1 MARAD
6 DPYAVLGVPHDAS
19 PEDIKRAFRKLA
31 KELHPDVAGHSPEK
45 LARFNAVR
53 HAYETLSD
61 PDRRRQHD
69 RRRAPDPGFGRA
81 PPPGSPRGRPTAQGV
96 DLDLE
101 DIFGDFGRAD
111 DFGFGRAASPGRR
124 PLRPQPGRDVHVSVD
139 VAASLVAG
147 GGTVSV
153 AYQRLKRIDGGEVLG
168 RFDEVQLLRV
178 PPGVRTGDELRVA
191 KLGDFGL
198 HGGPPGDLVATVRVV
213 GGEPRPAA
221 PETDPAV
228 VVVDIGVGEAVLGGQ
243 VRVPTP
249 TGAVRVTVPPGTSSG
264 TRLRVRGRAAGG
276 ADLFAEVRI
285 VVPRTLDD
293 ESRRLIERFAQ
304 LNPRVEEA

>member
-6 DPYAVLGVPHDAS
+6 DPYAVLGVPLDAS
-19 PEDIKRAFRKLA
+19 PEEIKRAFRRLA

-45 LARFNAVR
+45 LARFNLVR
-53 HAYETLSD
+53 DAYETLSD
-61 PDRRRQHD
+61 PERRRQHD
-69 RRRAPDPGFGRA
+69 RRRAPDPGFGRS
-81 PPPGSPRGRPTAQGV
+81 PPPGSPRGRPTAQGM

-111 DFGFGRAASPGRR
+111 DFGFGRAAPSGRR

-139 VAASLVAG
+139 VAASLAAS
-147 GGTVSV
+147 GGTVCV

-168 RFDEVQLLRV
+168 RYDEIHLLRV

-191 KLGDFGL
+191 KLGDFGP

-213 GGEPRPAA
+213 GEERPAA
-221 PETDPAV
+221 PAADPAV
-228 VVVDIGVGEAVLGGQ
+228 VVVDIGVGEAMLGGQ
-243 VRVPTP
+243 VRVRTP

-264 TRLRVRGRAAGG
+264 TRLRVRGRGPGG
-276 ADLFAEVRI
+276 SDLLAEVRI
-285 VVPRTLDD
+285 VVPRTLDE